1 MLKVGMFGDSYADPI
16 RHGHDNF
23 RELDDIGWPNLLRN
37 KYEVGLHALAGS
49 SIYYSYQEFLKHH
62 EKYDKIVFV
71 VTDPIRWIKGYKL
84 SKNEDRIIHLSSYAG
99 VENWLQLNPDMRLE
113 DRCIVEAL
121 KGYYLFLVD
130 DPSCQVIANL
140 MLNHMRQLR
149 PDIILI
155 PIARNLL
162 NIDTVGFDSY
172 LDLFHIEMGV
182 GTSFDHGK
190 FLQKKYE
197 YRLVCHLSKEMN
209 IVVANDV
216 VNALATGIWNPSE
229 PKPVT
234 HADKADYYWRPIS
247 EIKR

>member
-1 MLKVGMFGDSYADPI
+1 MLKVGIFGDSYADPI

-23 RELDDIGWPNLLRN
+23 RELDDIGWPNLLQN
-37 KYEVGLHALAGS
+37 NYEVGLHALAGS

-71 VTDPIRWIKGYKL
+71 VTDPIRWVKGYKL
-84 SKNEDRIIHLSSYAG
+84 IKDEDREIHLSSYST
-99 VENWLQLNPDMRLE
+99 VENWLQSNPEIRVE
-113 DRCIVEAL
+113 DRSILEAL

-130 DPSCQVIANL
+130 DPSCQVMANL

-162 NIDTVGFDSY
+162 NIDTVGFDTY
-172 LDLFHIEMGV
+172 LDLFHIDMGLE
-182 GTSFDHGK
+182 TSLNHNK
-190 FLQKKYE
+190 FLQKNYE
-197 YRLVCHLSKEMN
+197 YRLACHLSKEMN

-216 VNALATGIWNPSE
+216 TNALEIGKWNPLI
-229 PKPVT
+229 PKPIKHPHGV
-234 HADKADYYWRPIS
+234 DYYWGKIS
-247 EIKR
+247 KISR

>member
-1 MLKVGMFGDSYADPI
+1 MLKVGIFGDSYADPI

-162 NIDTVGFDSY
+162 NMSTVGFDSY
-172 LDLFHIEMGV
+172 LDLLHIEMGV
-182 GTSFDHGK
+182 GTSFDYGK
-190 FLQKKYE
+190 FLQKNYE
-197 YRLVCHLSKEMN
+197 YRLACHLSKEMN

-216 VNALATGIWNPSE
+216 MNALETGKWNPND
-229 PKPVT
+229 PKSIR
-234 HADKADYYWRPIS
+234 HEHKADYYWRPIS
-247 EIKR
+247 ELNR